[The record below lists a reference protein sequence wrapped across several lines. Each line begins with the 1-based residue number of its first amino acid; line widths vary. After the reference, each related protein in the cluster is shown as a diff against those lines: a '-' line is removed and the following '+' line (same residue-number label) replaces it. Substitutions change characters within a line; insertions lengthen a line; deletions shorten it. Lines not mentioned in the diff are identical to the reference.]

1 MKSPI
6 RRALVLL
13 IVAFGIAAST
23 PALARGFGRGHGH
36 GGSVR
41 FGLFVGAPLLLS
53 SGYWGP
59 HYYTPSPYYSP
70 YYSPV
75 IAGPVSPPTYIEQ
88 GQMSAPAD
96 PAAPQPGY
104 WYYCND
110 ARAYYPYVKECL
122 GGWQRVSPQPP
133 PG

>member
-1 MKSPI
+1 MKSPA
-6 RRALVLL
+6 RVAVALLM
-13 IVAFGIAAST
+13 VAFGIAAST
-23 PALARGFGRGHGH
+23 SVLARGYARGHGH

-41 FGLFVGAPLLLS
+41 FGLFVGAPVVLS

-59 HYYTPSPYYSP
+59 HYYAPSPYYSP
-70 YYSPV
+70 YYPPV
-75 IAGPVSPPTYIEQ
+75 VAVPASPPIYVEQ
-88 GQMSAPAD
+88 GPTSVT
-96 PAAPQPGY
+96 PAAPQPGF

-110 ARAYYPYVKECL
+110 ARAYYPYVKECP